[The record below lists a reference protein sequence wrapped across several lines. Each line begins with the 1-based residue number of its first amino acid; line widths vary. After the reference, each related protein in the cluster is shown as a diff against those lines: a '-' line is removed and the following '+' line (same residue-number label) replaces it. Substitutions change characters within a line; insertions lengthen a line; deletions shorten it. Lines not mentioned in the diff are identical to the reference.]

1 MHIVV
6 TGSRGFIGKNLLLH
20 LQENKEH
27 SVFSYDLGDNASE
40 LERDLKQADAVIH
53 LAGVNRPKDPED
65 FHAGNVGFTKQ
76 VLDILRSS
84 ERRPVFILSSSVQAA
99 LENPY
104 GVSKRDAEE
113 AVLKFGEETG
123 APVYVFRLQNVYGKW
138 CRPFYNSVVA
148 TFCHQVAHGEP
159 ITIDAPTKVIEFVYV
174 DDVVRAFL
182 DAVEGRVVDAD
193 RQPDERYM
201 IRTTSSVSL
210 SRLAETLQSFAEMK
224 RDHTLPD
231 FSDPFVKK
239 LYATYLSYVEPAEH
253 LYHALK
259 KQDPRG
265 YLFEVVKSEN
275 SGQIFFSRTKPG
287 ITRGNHYHHTKIE
300 KFCVVEGRSRVSF
313 RRLSDDYTWD
323 FIVDGSE
330 CSIIDIPPG
339 CTHSITN
346 IGTTDLLTLF
356 WSDEVFR
363 PEAPDTYFREVN
375 RE

>member
-6 TGSRGFIGKNLLLH
+6 TGGKGFIGKNLLLH
-20 LQENKEH
+20 LQEKKEH
-27 SVFSYDLGDNASE
+27 TVFPFDLGDDAQKLEQE
-40 LERDLKQADAVIH
+40 LKRADAVIH
-53 LAGVNRPKDPED
+53 LAGVNRPKDPKEFRD
-65 FHAGNVGFTKQ
+65 GNVDFAEQ
-76 VLDILRSS
+76 VLGVLRSS
-84 ERRPVFILSSSVQAA
+84 GRRPFFILSSSVQAA

-104 GVSKRDAEE
+104 GLSKRDAEE
-113 AVLKFGEETG
+113 AVLRFGVETG
-123 APVYVFRLQNVYGKW
+123 AQVFVFRLQNVYGKW

-159 ITIDAPTKVIEFVYV
+159 ISIDAPQKVIEFVYV

-182 DAVEGRVVDAD
+182 DAAEGKELNAD
-193 RQPDERYM
+193 KQPDERYL
-201 IRTTSSVSL
+201 IRDTSSVSL
-210 SRLAETLQSFAEMK
+210 ARLAETLQSFAAMK
-224 RDHTLPD
+224 RDYILPD
-231 FSDPFVKK
+231 FSDPFVKN
-239 LYATYLSYVEPAEH
+239 LYATYLSYVEPEAH
-253 LYHALK
+253 LYHAIK
-259 KQDPRG
+259 KEDQRG

-300 KFCVVEGRSRVSF
+300 KFCVVEGRARVAF
-313 RRLSDDYTWD
+313 RRLTDDYSWE
-323 FIVDGSE
+323 FIVEGSE

-339 CTHSITN
+339 CTHAITN